1 MHIYYNIYDLLT
13 SLVKYTCI
21 LWEGVKKMS
30 REQIFEEIKGALVEV
45 LGLEDDSNI
54 KEEDN
59 IVDNLGADSLD
70 FVELVMKLENIFEV
84 KIEDEDV
91 EKVVTVEDLVNLIEN
106 IL

>member
-1 MHIYYNIYDLLT
+1 
-13 SLVKYTCI
+13 
-21 LWEGVKKMS
+21 MS
-30 REQIFEEIKGALVEV
+30 REQIFEEIKVALVEV

-59 IVDNLGADSLD
+59 IIDNLGADSLD

>member
-1 MHIYYNIYDLLT
+1 
-13 SLVKYTCI
+13 
-21 LWEGVKKMS
+21 MS
-30 REQIFEEIKGALVEV
+30 REQIFEEIKIALVEV

>member
-1 MHIYYNIYDLLT
+1 
-13 SLVKYTCI
+13 
-21 LWEGVKKMS
+21 MS
-30 REQIFEEIKGALVEV
+30 REQIFEEVKGALVEV

-59 IVDNLGADSLD
+59 IIDNLGADSLD
-70 FVELVMKLENIFEV
+70 FVELIMKLEQIFEV

-91 EKVVTVEDLVNLIEN
+91 EKIVTVEDLVNYIES

>member
-1 MHIYYNIYDLLT
+1 M
-13 SLVKYTCI
+13 
-21 LWEGVKKMS
+21 MS

-70 FVELVMKLENIFEV
+70 FVELIMKLENIFNV

-91 EKVVTVEDLVNLIEN
+91 EKIITVEDLVNYIES

>member
-1 MHIYYNIYDLLT
+1 
-13 SLVKYTCI
+13 
-21 LWEGVKKMS
+21 MS
-30 REQIFEEIKGALVEV
+30 REQIFEEIKVALVEV
-45 LGLEDDSNI
+45 LGLEDDSSI

-59 IVDNLGADSLD
+59 IIDNLGADSLD

>member
-1 MHIYYNIYDLLT
+1 MILESKYNTLYKRFRKGYFI
-13 SLVKYTCI
+13 
-21 LWEGVKKMS
+21 MS

-70 FVELVMKLENIFEV
+70 FVELIMKLENIFNV

-91 EKVVTVEDLVNLIEN
+91 EKIITVEDLVNYIES

>member
-1 MHIYYNIYDLLT
+1 
-13 SLVKYTCI
+13 
-21 LWEGVKKMS
+21 MS
-30 REQIFEEIKGALVEV
+30 KEQIFEEVKGALVEA

-70 FVELVMKLENIFEV
+70 FVELVMKLEKIFDV

-91 EKVVTVEDLVNLIEN
+91 EKIVTVEDLVNYIES

>member
-1 MHIYYNIYDLLT
+1 
-13 SLVKYTCI
+13 
-21 LWEGVKKMS
+21 MS

>member
-1 MHIYYNIYDLLT
+1 
-13 SLVKYTCI
+13 
-21 LWEGVKKMS
+21 MS
-30 REQIFEEIKGALVEV
+30 REQIFEEIKIALVEV

-70 FVELVMKLENIFEV
+70 FVELVMKLENMFEV

>member
-1 MHIYYNIYDLLT
+1 
-13 SLVKYTCI
+13 
-21 LWEGVKKMS
+21 MS

-70 FVELVMKLENIFEV
+70 FVELIMKLENIFNV

-91 EKVVTVEDLVNLIEN
+91 EKIITVEDLVNYIES

>member
-1 MHIYYNIYDLLT
+1 
-13 SLVKYTCI
+13 
-21 LWEGVKKMS
+21 MS
-30 REQIFEEIKGALVEV
+30 REQIFEEIKGALVDV